1 MNVLS
6 SFGMHMFQVAKY
18 IKRDI
23 EPKPKKNDERKTP
36 SEEVD
41 TADPGLNIKDEN
53 SSRQI
58 YLI

>member
-23 EPKPKKNDERKTP
+23 KPKKNDERITP

-41 TADPGLNIKDEN
+41 TTDPGLNIKDEN
-53 SSRQI
+53 SSR
-58 YLI
+58 